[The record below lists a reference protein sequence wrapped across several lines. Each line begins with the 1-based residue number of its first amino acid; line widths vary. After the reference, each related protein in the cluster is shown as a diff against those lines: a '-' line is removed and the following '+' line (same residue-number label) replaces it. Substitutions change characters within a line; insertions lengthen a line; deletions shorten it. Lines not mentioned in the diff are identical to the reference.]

1 MLPRVFE
8 SPQTT
13 GSVSQRAA
21 ELTGLRVGT
30 PVVAGAGDQ
39 AGGAVGIGIVQP
51 GAVSATIG
59 TSGVVFAATNS
70 PALDPKGRV
79 HTFCH
84 AVPGRW
90 HVMGVTQG
98 AGLSMRWFRD
108 QFGSGE
114 GEGDPYDRM
123 TAEAEQIEPGSNG
136 LLWTPYL
143 MGERTPHLDPHGLLI
158 TRLNMQPF
166 IVTLCG
172 LLFYR
177 GLARFITKDETKGFG
192 TVAGMDFLRY
202 VANGNLFGIPMPFV
216 LLILISIITW
226 VVLHRSVYGR
236 YLFATGRNAE
246 AARYAGINTKGI
258 VTAAYVI
265 SGALTAI
272 SGIIIAFYTNSVSPA
287 NHGNAYELYGIAAAV
302 LGGCSLR
309 GGEGSVVGIL
319 IGTALLQV
327 LRNLVNLLGIPSSLD
342 FAVMGAVILIGVMAD
357 QILTE
362 RRNRRQ
368 VAMMRESTK
377 SEVPATE

>member
-1 MLPRVFE
+1 MKKELGIFVLLIVLSIIVSAINPNFLLAINLQNLARQIGAFGIFSIGLGLVIITGGIELSVGSLMALLGVLLSMMLTEWGYGV
-8 SPQTT
+8 
-13 GSVSQRAA
+13 
-21 ELTGLRVGT
+21 
-30 PVVAGAGDQ
+30 PV
-39 AGGAVGIGIVQP
+39 AVLASIGIAMV
-51 GAVSATIG
+51 
-59 TSGVVFAATNS
+59 
-70 PALDPKGRV
+70 
-79 HTFCH
+79 
-84 AVPGRW
+84 
-90 HVMGVTQG
+90 
-98 AGLSMRWFRD
+98 LSL
-108 QFGSGE
+108 G
-114 GEGDPYDRM
+114 
-123 TAEAEQIEPGSNG
+123 
-136 LLWTPYL
+136 
-143 MGERTPHLDPHGLLI
+143 HGLLI

-177 GLARFITKDETKGFG
+177 GLARFITNDETKGFG
-192 TVAGMDFLRY
+192 TVAGLDFLRF

-216 LLILISIITW
+216 LLIIISLITW

-246 AARYAGINTKGI
+246 AARYAGIDTKNI
-258 VTAAYVI
+258 VALTYVI

-272 SGIIIAFYTNSVSPA
+272 SGVIFAFYTNSVSPA

-357 QILTE
+357 QIFTE

-368 VAMMRESTK
+368 VTLMRETS
-377 SEVPATE
+377 AQ

>member
-1 MLPRVFE
+1 MALLGVLLSMMLTEWDYGVAE
-8 SPQTT
+8 A
-13 GSVSQRAA
+13 VAA
-21 ELTGLRVGT
+21 C
-30 PVVAGAGDQ
+30 
-39 AGGAVGIGIVQP
+39 VGIAMV
-51 GAVSATIG
+51 
-59 TSGVVFAATNS
+59 
-70 PALDPKGRV
+70 
-79 HTFCH
+79 
-84 AVPGRW
+84 
-90 HVMGVTQG
+90 
-98 AGLSMRWFRD
+98 LSL
-108 QFGSGE
+108 G
-114 GEGDPYDRM
+114 
-123 TAEAEQIEPGSNG
+123 
-136 LLWTPYL
+136 
-143 MGERTPHLDPHGLLI
+143 HGLLI

-192 TVAGMDFLRY
+192 TVAGLDFLRFM
-202 VANGNLFGIPMPFV
+202 ANGNLLGIPMPFV
-216 LLILISIITW
+216 VLIIISLITW

-246 AARYAGINTKGI
+246 AARYAGINTKQI
-258 VTAAYVI
+258 VTFTYVI

-272 SGIIIAFYTNSVSPA
+272 SGMIFAFYTNSVSPA

-357 QILTE
+357 QIFTE

-368 VAMMRESTK
+368 VALMRETSA
-377 SEVPATE
+377 S